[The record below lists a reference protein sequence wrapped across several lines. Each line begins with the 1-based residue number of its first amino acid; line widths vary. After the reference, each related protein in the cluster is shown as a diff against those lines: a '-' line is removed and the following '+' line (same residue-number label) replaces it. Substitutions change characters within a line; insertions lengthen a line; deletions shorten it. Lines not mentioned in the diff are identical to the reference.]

1 MSEVIFLAAS
11 IQFDLNT
18 HLWFIFIFVMQVR
31 AISKK
36 LLFSTQINYNESSLL
51 YSVSKN
57 YPEMSYNNNGGEY
70 NKQIS

>member
-1 MSEVIFLAAS
+1 
-11 IQFDLNT
+11 
-18 HLWFIFIFVMQVR
+18 MQVR